1 MLPVVFLITIYQVAD
16 ELQKSYFFYRRI
28 KLLKH
33 LLKGKVISV
42 HRKHEI
48 IEQSGI

>member
-1 MLPVVFLITIYQVAD
+1 MFDTSSQSFQRQDDQEVDA
-16 ELQKSYFFYRRI
+16 
-28 KLLKH
+28 H